1 MDVAAGEAI
10 DLGCWTL
17 TEESV
22 RSYLDA
28 VGDDLTLYLELGVA
42 PPLALCAYALG
53 AMLEKLSLPA
63 GAIHSIQEMEAVGV
77 ASIGQ
82 DIYGEAVPERPRKR
96 GGLRFMTVGYTLRN
110 DAGQVV
116 QTGKTTVLTPE
127 SGDQG

>member
-10 DLGCWTL
+10 NLGCWTL

-22 RSYLDA
+22 RNYLDA

-63 GAIHSIQEMEAVGV
+63 GAIHSIQEMEAVGP

-82 DIYGEAVPERPRKR
+82 DISGEAVPERPRKR
-96 GGLRFMTVGYTLRN
+96 GGLQFMTVGYTLRN